1 MNYSLPQLLKALME
15 QSGSDLHISTE
26 SPPRLRIDGELLPL
40 DLPPLTPQESR
51 QLCYSVLTDEQKKDF
66 ETEKELDL
74 AFSVKNLARFRAN
87 IFLQRGQ
94 VAGVFRIIPFK
105 LFSLDE
111 LSLPPAVK
119 NLCNAAKGLVLVTGP
134 TGSGKSTT
142 LAAMINHI
150 NETRRQHIITI
161 EDPVEFMHTHK
172 NSMVN
177 QREVGNDTNSFA
189 RALKSVLR
197 EDPDVILVGELRDLE
212 TMSLALTAAETG
224 HLVFATLHTNSCIST
239 LTRIID
245 VFPPHQQPQVRSQ
258 LSLSLSAVISQM
270 LLPAAS
276 GGRVMA
282 METML
287 PNKAIRNL
295 IREDKLHQIY
305 SSMQTGQDNSG
316 MQTMNQSLLNLI
328 DRRFISAELALEV
341 SSEPEE
347 LQDQLEKRALRSGS
361 SGKATAKTGGY
372 MPKKGA

>member
-1 MNYSLPQLLKALME
+1 MNYSLPQLLKALMD
-15 QSGSDLHISTE
+15 QGGSDLHISTE

-66 ETEKELDL
+66 ETQKELDL

-87 IFLQRGQ
+87 VFLQRGQ
-94 VAGVFRIIPFK
+94 VAAVFRIIPFK
-105 LFSLDE
+105 LYSLDE

-119 NLCNAAKGLVLVTGP
+119 GLCNTTKGLVLVTGP

-150 NETRRQHIITI
+150 NETRRMHIITI

-197 EDPDVILVGELRDLE
+197 EDPDIILVGELRDLE

-258 LSLSLSAVISQM
+258 ISLSLSAVISQM
-270 LLPAAS
+270 LLPAAN

-316 MQTMNQSLLNLI
+316 MQTMNQALLNLI
-328 DRRFISAELALEV
+328 DRRFITADLALES
-341 SSEPEE
+341 SSEVEE
-347 LQDQLEKRALRSGS
+347 LQDMLEKRALNSGS
-361 SGKATAKTGGY
+361 PGKGTTKTSGY
-372 MPKKGA
+372 VPKKGA